1 MQELLPSRDDSA
13 FLGQLKEIKQQN
25 KAKLAKR
32 IQAQTGIIIDPQSI
46 FDVQVK
52 RLHAYKRQLLNV
64 LHIMHLY
71 NGLKEDPNCL
81 IHPRTFIF
89 GAKASPGYYYAK
101 KIIKLINT
109 VAEVVN
115 KDPAVNDKLK
125 VIFLEN
131 YRVSLAEEIFPAAD
145 VSEQIST
152 ASKEASGTGNMK
164 FMMNG
169 ALTLGTLDGANV
181 EIKELVGEDNI
192 FIFGLKAEEVLNYQ
206 EYRSMEYYHFD
217 KRIRKVLEQLI
228 NGFFPNVEDEFEA
241 IYDSLLMEND
251 QYFVLRDFD
260 SYVNI
265 QKKVSH
271 IYIKQDQWLKMSLTN
286 IAQSGYFSSDRTISE
301 YATDIWGIDIK

>member
-1 MQELLPSRDDSA
+1 M
-13 FLGQLKEIKQQN
+13 
-25 KAKLAKR
+25 
-32 IQAQTGIIIDPQSI
+32 IDTASI

-64 LHIMHLY
+64 LHIIHLY
-71 NGLKEDPNCL
+71 NSMKDDPNYL

-109 VAEVVN
+109 VADKVN
-115 KDPAVNDKLK
+115 NDPVVNDKLK

-152 ASKEASGTGNMK
+152 ASKEASGTRNMK

-169 ALTLGTLDGANV
+169 AITIGTLDGANI
-181 EIKELVGEDNI
+181 EIKELVGDENI

-206 EYRSMEYYHFD
+206 GYRSMEYFHFD
-217 KRIRKVLEQLI
+217 KRIRKVMEQLI
-228 NGFFPNVEDEFEA
+228 NGFFPNVDDEFES

-265 QKKVSH
+265 QKHVGETYMNQEK
-271 IYIKQDQWLKMSLTN
+271 WLKMSLTN
-286 IAQSGYFSSDRTISE
+286 IAQSGYFSSDRTIKD
-301 YATDIWGIDIK
+301 YAADIWKI